1 MRLQVTL
8 LRDKVA
14 EKRAKERAE
23 APTVKTEEQTRAEEK
38 IAADKARQKE
48 KSGSA
53 SESQQS
59 VWKRR
64 FRPLPE
70 TKAVDLFA
78 DVIGDAF
85 ILLVAS
91 GLIIYEYQKA
101 ATKPDT
107 NAENIKALKAKLEE
121 LEQRDQ
127 MREKEESE
135 RRVRVET
142 LEQAMEEMKK
152 ATAAAKGG
160 HGKLGKLI
168 GGT

>member
-14 EKRAKERAE
+14 ERRARERAE

-38 IAADKARQKE
+38 LAADKAAAKE
-48 KSGSA
+48 KANQAGEA
-53 SESQQS
+53 QKS

-85 ILLVAS
+85 ILFVAS
-91 GLIIYEYQKA
+91 GLIIYEYQRSSS
-101 ATKPDT
+101 KPDT
-107 NAENIKALKAKLEE
+107 NAENIKALKEKLQELEE
-121 LEQRDQ
+121 KNVVREEEEKQRQ
-127 MREKEESE
+127 A
-135 RRVRVET
+135 RVET
-142 LEQAMEEMKK
+142 LEQAIEEMRN
-152 ATAAAKGG
+152 ATAASKGSKIV
-160 HGKLGKLI
+160 KLLRS
-168 GGT
+168 T